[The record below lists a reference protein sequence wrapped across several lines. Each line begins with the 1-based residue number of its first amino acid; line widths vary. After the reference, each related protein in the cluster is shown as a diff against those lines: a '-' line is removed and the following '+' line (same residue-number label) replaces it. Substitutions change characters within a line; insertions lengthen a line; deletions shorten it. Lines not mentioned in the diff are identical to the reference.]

1 MEIPPRRSHA
11 AGLYGAQFTAGRA
24 AANPMIRQVNQ
35 VICPAVDRTAPVLG
49 PRRVTRTPTFMSAH
63 QE

>member
-24 AANPMIRQVNQ
+24 AANQVIPQVNQ
-35 VICPAVDRTAPVLG
+35 VICPAGEQTTPAQG